1 MEIQMKQTLY
11 CLMGLTLIC
20 TAGCSTMYYAV
31 SEQLGYQK
39 REILVDRVVDAR
51 DEQTQAKEQFQ
62 TTLEKFKAVANF
74 NGGELEQRY
83 NELKAEYDRCSK
95 QAKAVKSRI
104 DSIENVANAMF
115 DEWENELNQ
124 YASDSLRKASEQ
136 QLSATK
142 ARYQQMFAAMV
153 VAEQKM
159 QPVLAAFNDQVL
171 FLKHNLNARAIASLE
186 SSVTAMQTDVAKLIR
201 EMETSIDQANRFI
214 NDLKSNG

>member
-1 MEIQMKQTLY
+1 MKQTLY

>member
-1 MEIQMKQTLY
+1 MRQSIYRL
-11 CLMGLTLIC
+11 LAISLIF
-20 TAGCSTMYYAV
+20 TAGCNTMYYAV

-39 REILVDRVVDAR
+39 REILVDRVEDAR

-62 TTLEKFKAVANF
+62 TTLEKFKAVTNF
-74 NGGELEQRY
+74 NGSELEQRY
-83 NELKAEYDRCSK
+83 NELKTEYDRCNK

-104 DSIENVANAMF
+104 ASIENVANAMF
-115 DEWENELNQ
+115 DEWETELNQ
-124 YASDSLRKASEQ
+124 YASAALRTASEK

-153 VAEQKM
+153 TAEQKM

-171 FLKHNLNARAIASLE
+171 FLKHNLNARAIASLGT
-186 SSVTAMQTDVAKLIR
+186 SVTSLQTDVARLIK

-214 NDLKSNG
+214 NDLKTNT